1 MTSSVTLVTLYITIV
16 SQLHEDQRT
25 VGMNTKQSFIA
36 TTGLKLVKDVG
47 LFNMITKP
55 TLYSIHKFDY
65 QWLNTQSTTSFSL
78 QIISSSSVAR
88 LASPKKPSS

>member
-1 MTSSVTLVTLYITIV
+1 MTSSVTLVTLYNTIV

-55 TLYSIHKFDY
+55 TL
-65 QWLNTQSTTSFSL
+65 
-78 QIISSSSVAR
+78 
-88 LASPKKPSS
+88 